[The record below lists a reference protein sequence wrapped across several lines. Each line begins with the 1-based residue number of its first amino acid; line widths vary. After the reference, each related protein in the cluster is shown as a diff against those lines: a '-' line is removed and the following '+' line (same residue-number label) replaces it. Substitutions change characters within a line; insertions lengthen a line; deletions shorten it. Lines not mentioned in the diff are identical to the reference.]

1 MSHDEVPAGWYED
14 EGQERYWDGADWTD
28 RVRPIGPDGG
38 GPKPVE
44 VEAAGDARL
53 EYKVLTQKD
62 RFFGGKFDPIKL
74 EEALNSYAHQGW
86 AVSGIATADIPGWS
100 GSRQEL
106 VVVMSRPR

>member
-1 MSHDEVPAGWYED
+1 MAQDEVPAGWYED
-14 EGQERYWDGADWTD
+14 DGQERYWDGTDWTD
-28 RVRPIGPDGG
+28 QVREIGSGEG

-44 VEAAGDARL
+44 AKAADAHV
-53 EYKVLTQKD
+53 EYKALTQKD
-62 RFFGGKFDPIKL
+62 RFFGGKFDPVKL

-86 AVSGIATADIPGWS
+86 VVSGIATADIPGWS

>member
-1 MSHDEVPAGWYED
+1 MASDEVPAGWYEED
-14 EGQERYWDGADWTD
+14 GQERYWDGADWTD
-28 RVRPIGPDGG
+28 RFRPIGGSDG
-38 GPKPVE
+38 GPKAVTE
-44 VEAAGDARL
+44 TVGDTHI

-62 RFFGGKFDPIKL
+62 RFFGGKFDPVKL